1 MAFKTFTAGAVLTAA
16 DVNDYLM
23 KQTVIVCTSGTRP
36 GAPNEGMT
44 IFETDT
50 NRLQIYTGSAWSP
63 VASTGDATPRCSVSR
78 STSQSIAENTPN
90 TLISWTVEDYDVGG
104 MFSATSTTAAT
115 IPSGWGGLY
124 LITAAVQWAGNSSG
138 YRSLQ
143 INTNGTERVRQ
154 TILPLSVGGPA
165 DTRMHLAYIG
175 NIAAGQTVTVGVFQN
190 IGGGT
195 ALNLTAAAHMPSCQ
209 VHYLSPTP

>member
-1 MAFKTFTAGAVLTAA
+1 MAFKTFTAGSVLTAA

-36 GAPNEGMT
+36 GSPNEGMT

-78 STSQSIAENTPN
+78 STSQSIANSTTN
-90 TLISWTVEDYDVGG
+90 VLISWTVEDYDVGG
-104 MFSATSTTAAT
+104 MFSPTSTTAAT

-124 LITAAVQWAGNSSG
+124 LITANVQWAANGTG
-138 YRSLQ
+138 YRSIQ
-143 INTNGTERVRQ
+143 INTSNSERVRH
-154 TILPLSVGGPA
+154 TMFPVGSGPT
-165 DTRMHLAYIG
+165 TRMGISYIA
-175 NIAAGQTVTVGVFQN
+175 NLAAGATVTIGLFQN
-190 IGGGT
+190 CGDP
-195 ALNLTAAAHMPSCQ
+195 LNIEASAHMPSCQ
-209 VHYLSPTP
+209 IHYLSPTP